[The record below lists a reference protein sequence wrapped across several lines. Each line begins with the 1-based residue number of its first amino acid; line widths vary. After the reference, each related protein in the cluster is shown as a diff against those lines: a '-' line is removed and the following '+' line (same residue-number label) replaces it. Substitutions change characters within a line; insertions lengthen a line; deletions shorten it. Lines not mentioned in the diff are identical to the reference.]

1 MEKIA
6 LIGIAVITVI
16 SGAVV
21 YTLHKEWIARM
32 KKIFNRREYY

>member
-1 MEKIA
+1 MKKIA

-16 SGAVV
+16 SGAVA
-21 YTLHKEWIARM
+21 YALYKGWIARM